1 MGTETTKY
9 KIVLEDK
16 LTPELK
22 KSLREANAFE
32 DSMDGINKKSKS
44 AGASLKSAFGG
55 LAIAAGVAFIGK
67 EILTLGINMEQT
79 RVSFET
85 FLGSKSAANKV
96 IDELNEFSNVT
107 PFTNDQV
114 ISAGKQLLA
123 FGLEAEKLKPT
134 LRAIGDISAGT
145 GKDFNEL
152 SSIYGK
158 AMTSGIIQG
167 EELNQLSEAG
177 IPIIK
182 EFAKM
187 FGVQETA
194 IKKMGSEGKITFA
207 DLETAFSNMSGEGGM
222 FFNLMEKQSK
232 TLGGKLSTLVG
243 KLQLIGAS
251 IGEDMTGGLG
261 KFIDI
266 LIDFADNNAENIIR
280 QVGQIAEAFGSIV
293 TGINDVY
300 QAFTGDGKGNL
311 LGDFFDTFVL
321 GLRGTVALVNV
332 LIKGIGGL
340 ALALKGI
347 AYIGAFKGKE
357 GNEFIKEGMALTQ
370 SGFDDFGNFVNQ
382 LRIEG
387 AGSSRA
393 GYRDGPEDDGT
404 DGLGEAAGLGGGSSP
419 TGDGTNTSKKVSGN
433 IAGVQSKIK
442 NINITIDKMVENINF
457 NNITSKQSESELV
470 EMISRALLTAVND
483 VNVIAR

>member
-9 KIVLEDK
+9 KIVLVDK

-22 KSLREANAFE
+22 KSLKEANAFE
-32 DSMDGINKKSKS
+32 DSMDGINRKSKS

-55 LAIAAGVAFIGK
+55 LAIAAGIAFVGK
-67 EILTLGINMEQT
+67 QILTLGINMEQT

-114 ISAGKQLLA
+114 IRAGKQLLA

-134 LRAIGDISAGT
+134 LRSIGDISAGT

-152 SSIYGK
+152 SAIYGK

-232 TLGGKLSTLVG
+232 TLGGKLSTLTG

-261 KFIDI
+261 KFIDM
-266 LIDFADNNAENIIR
+266 LINFADNNAEGIIKK
-280 QVGQIAEAFGSIV
+280 VGDIAGAFGSIV
-293 TGINDVY
+293 TAVDKV
-300 QAFTGDGKGNL
+300 FT
-311 LGDFFDTFVL
+311 
-321 GLRGTVALVNV
+321 
-332 LIKGIGGL
+332 
-340 ALALKGI
+340 ALKGGDSEI
-347 AYIGAFKGKE
+347 GFFSAFADGFRGILALIERAVGRIGGRLLILKGAFKSITDFE
-357 GNEFIKEGMALTQ
+357 GGQAMMQEGRAIQVAANEDYEAFL
-370 SGFDDFGNFVNQ
+370 NQ
-382 LRIEG
+382 LRIEK
-387 AGSSRA
+387 AGKGRA
-393 GYRDGPEDDGT
+393 GFRDGPEEG
-404 DGLGEAAGLGGGSSP
+404 GLEEAAGLGAGG
-419 TGDGTNTSKKVSGN
+419 TGGTNPDGGTSTSKKVSGA
-433 IAGVQSKIK
+433 ISGVQSKIK
-442 NINITIDKMVENINF
+442 NININIEKMVENINF

-470 EMISRALLTAVND
+470 DMISRALLTAVND